1 MQGLGPQAAFE
12 AALAAL
18 PPCLLD
24 APIGVAVSGGGDSL
38 ALLILAHRWAARQ
51 GRTVFALTVDHG
63 LRPEAR
69 AEAEAVAAL
78 CRKLGL
84 AHETLRLEGV
94 APRQASLRRGRHAA
108 LARAARQ
115 RGSRLLL
122 TGHTEDDQAETVLMR
137 ARQGSGWYGLAG
149 MRRLSLSPVWPEGQ
163 GVFIA
168 RPLLKARREALRG
181 FLQAEGVSW
190 SEDPS
195 NENPAFERVRMRRLL
210 CPKVSGFVQL
220 LSVIDRFQTLR
231 MIEDAALWRWM
242 TANVSAIEGGIEVLS
257 LADLPPERAA
267 RAMGLLIQIAAGREA
282 PPRGESL
289 ARLVER
295 IVSDGNFLGATLGG
309 CQIRRRRGRLQLLP
323 ETRGPLPGMAARLA
337 AHQAILSGNKHEI
350 AAAAGKESFLED
362 LVPIF

>member
-1 MQGLGPQAAFE
+1 MQGLRPGPAFE

-18 PPCLLD
+18 PACLLD

-38 ALLILAHRWAARQ
+38 ALLILAQRWAAGR
-51 GRTVFALTVDHG
+51 GRTLFALTVDHG

-78 CRKLGL
+78 CRQLGL
-84 AHETLRLEGV
+84 PHETLRLEGA

-122 TGHTEDDQAETVLMR
+122 TGHTADDQAETFLMR

-149 MRRLSLSPVWPEGQ
+149 MRPLSLSPVWPEGQ

-168 RPLLKARREALRG
+168 RPLLGARREELRT
-181 FLQAEGVSW
+181 FLRAEDVRW
-190 SEDPS
+190 VDDPS
-195 NENPAFERVRMRRLL
+195 NDNPAFERVRMRRLL
-210 CPKVSGFVQL
+210 CPKMSGSVQI
-220 LSVIDRFQTLR
+220 LSVMDRFQTLR
-231 MIEDAALWRWM
+231 MSEDAALWRWM
-242 TANVSAIEGGIEVLS
+242 TANIRVSERVIEVTFLT
-257 LADLPPERAA
+257 LLPTERAA
-267 RAMGLLIQIAAGREA
+267 RALGLLIQIAAGREV
-282 PPRGESL
+282 PPRGERL
-289 ARLVER
+289 TRLVER
-295 IVSDGNFLGATLGG
+295 IVSEEDFRGATLGG
-309 CQIRRRRGRLQLLP
+309 CQIRPRRGRLQLAS
-323 ETRGPLPGMAARLA
+323 ETGPPIPGIAARLA
-337 AHQAILSGNKHEI
+337 AHQAILSGNTHEI